1 MTLKNFLTSAWDRCD
16 PAALGSLAALRGRR
30 STADRMVVGLM
41 APAANMKNFSEL
53 LAQVPAGAW
62 VAISQDGTR
71 AIAFGAELSVVIDQ
85 ARDAGETD
93 PIIARAP
100 QANMA
105 LIL

>member
-1 MTLKNFLTSAWDRCD
+1 VHFTC
-16 PAALGSLAALRGRR
+16 GR
-30 STADRMVVGLM
+30 STTDRMVVGLM
-41 APAANMKNFSEL
+41 APATNMKNFSEL
-53 LAQVPAGAW
+53 LRQVPAGAW

-71 AIAFGAELSVVIDQ
+71 VIAFGDELSVVIDQ
-85 ARDAGETD
+85 ARDAGEAD